1 MVFTSSVFL
10 YLFLPLFL
18 AVYYLLPGRNAG
30 LARRGTGLASRGTG
44 LAPRARLLWILA
56 ASWVFYG
63 WWRLD
68 FLALIAAATCW
79 TYLAGLRIGLP
90 RAPGRE
96 GRARTILVLGIVLNL
111 AVLGYFKYF
120 NFGIAN
126 LNALLSSLGARPL
139 AAWEVVLP
147 VGISFYLFHSIS
159 YLVDVYRGDAPVASD
174 FLELAVYMALFPQLV
189 AGPIIRYKDLS
200 PQLRSRTHTLAGFSE
215 GAARFMTGF
224 CKKVLIAD
232 VVAPLANAG
241 FALASPTAGDAWL
254 AALAYTAQI
263 YFDFSGYSDMAI
275 GLGLMMG
282 FRFPENF
289 RSPYL
294 SRSIPEFWRRWHIS
308 LSTWLRDYLYIPL
321 GGNRLGPE
329 RTIVNLMLV
338 MVLGG
343 LWHGAAWTFLLWGAW
358 HGLFLALQRRRK
370 SRELDGSPAPASG
383 VRAAEVAAT
392 MAVVMV
398 GWVLFRSPSLG
409 AALRVYAGM
418 IGLHG
423 LGLSAAMR
431 WQFGGLELAAL
442 GFALVA
448 VYAGPWL
455 LRDRTRPAPRAAME
469 GSPAALAQAA
479 LAQAAPAPAAT
490 ASAALTLAA
499 RAPAAT
505 AANAPQAAAAA
516 SPSAAAGWPAQG
528 IWKLPWNPPLTGRL
542 AVIALFVLAL
552 LRTAAESFSPFLY
565 FKF

>member
-18 AVYYLLPGRNAG
+18 IVYYLLP
-30 LARRGTGLASRGTG
+30 
-44 LAPRARLLWILA
+44 PRARLFWILA

-79 TYLAGLRIGLP
+79 TYLAGLRIGRL
-90 RAPGRE
+90 RGGAG
-96 GRARTILVLGIVLNL
+96 GRARGVLALGVALNL
-111 AVLGYFKYF
+111 GVLGYFKYF
-120 NFGIAN
+120 NFGISN
-126 LNALLSSLGARPL
+126 LNALLQRLGAPTL
-139 AAWEVVLP
+139 TAWEVLLP

-159 YLVDVYRGDAPVASD
+159 YMVDVYRGHAPVAVD

-200 PQLRSRTHTLAGFSE
+200 PQLRGRTHTLAGFSE

-232 VVAPLANAG
+232 LVAPVANAG
-241 FALASPTAGDAWL
+241 FALAAPAAADAWL

-263 YFDFSGYSDMAI
+263 YFDFSGYSDMAV
-275 GLGLMMG
+275 GLGRMMG

-321 GGNRLGPE
+321 GGSRLGDG
-329 RTIVNLMLV
+329 RTLVNLTLV

-358 HGLFLALQRRRK
+358 HGLFLALERPRRPR
-370 SRELDGSPAPASG
+370 GSEAPRASG
-383 VRAAEVAAT
+383 AAGAAAVAGT
-392 MAVVMV
+392 MAVVIV
-398 GWVLFRSPSLG
+398 GWVLFRSATLAG
-409 AALRVYAGM
+409 ALRVYAGM

-423 LGLSAAMR
+423 LALSADMR
-431 WQFGGLELAAL
+431 WQFGGMELAVL
-442 GFALVA
+442 GFALLA
-448 VYAGPWL
+448 VYLGPWL
-455 LRDRTRPAPRAAME
+455 LR
-469 GSPAALAQAA
+469 L
-479 LAQAAPAPAAT
+479 
-490 ASAALTLAA
+490 
-499 RAPAAT
+499 RAPAA
-505 AANAPQAAAAA
+505 PP
-516 SPSAAAGWPAQG
+516 SPESSQDSSNLLLA
-528 IWKLPWNPPLTGRL
+528 GRL
-542 AVIALFVLAL
+542 AVIPLFVLAL